1 MFVDESQ
8 NDYLWRSATN
18 GTESHTSAI
27 DEFNVR
33 HLLRKDVVEVVERGT
48 DKDKQ
53 VPSPGMLWG
62 GVFGS
67 YLSSTF
73 LSSNASSSS
82 QLGCGAVEM
91 MHPLGGLVY
100 RAMKMDVFRGVVEG
114 RAGIANFLR
123 LARASFVAAHLSDIG
138 ERTLVLPRRHDGK
151 KGKESQQQQHRQ
163 QDDQDDLPPFVVCV
177 NEILSKG
184 GLTHTLFTRALQNMC
199 GRHREPYLAGTLVDV
214 ERDAQDP
221 RTRKTYVDPEGFPN
235 SYVRAASMLHCRVG
249 VQVEQQSRDTTGTHA
264 AGVSS
269 AAAANQKST
278 QCQIFAEPIIP
289 EGGVAFGGPITVR
302 VVENEGQFREYE
314 KDLPMDG
321 SRRDWGSMVLHAN
334 PVSTPQAQV
343 RVYMSLA
350 NHFSLSL
357 SRACVLIVAV
367 VSNKVRY
374 NYLDCV

>member
-1 MFVDESQ
+1 MNEMDIADESQ

-18 GTESHTSAI
+18 GTESHTSGI
-27 DEFNVR
+27 DEYNIR
-33 HLLRKDVVEVVERGT
+33 HLLRKDVIEAVERGT

-53 VPSPGMLWG
+53 VPSPGMGWG

-67 YLSSTF
+67 YLSCTY

-100 RAMKMDVFRGVVEG
+100 RAMKIDVFRAVVEG

-123 LARASFVAAHLSDIG
+123 LARATFVAAHLSDIG
-138 ERTLVLPRRHDGK
+138 EKTLVLPKRPESK
-151 KGKESQQQQHRQ
+151 KMGSNKEGQQQTMY
-163 QDDQDDLPPFVVCV
+163 DEDLPPFVVCV
-177 NEILSKG
+177 NEILAKG

-214 ERDAQDP
+214 EREAQDP
-221 RTRKTYVDPEGFPN
+221 RTRKSFVDSEGFPN
-235 SYVRAASMLHCRVG
+235 SYLRASSMLYCRVG
-249 VQVEQQSRDTTGTHA
+249 VQVEQHSRDT
-264 AGVSS
+264 AGMAGGGS
-269 AAAANQKST
+269 AAAASKST
-278 QCQIFAEPIIP
+278 QCQIYAEPIIP

-314 KDLPMDG
+314 KDLLADG
-321 SRRDWGSMVLHAN
+321 SRRDWGSMTLHAK

-343 RVYMSLA
+343 GLCSP
-350 NHFSLSL
+350 NNQKKQ
-357 SRACVLIVAV
+357 CIVT
-367 VSNKVRY
+367 SI
-374 NYLDCV
+374 L